1 MATSASSAAHLSA
14 RILIVD
20 DHPNTASMLA
30 RALGEFGTPVEI
42 LTASGGQQALEL
54 IGPGSVEV
62 LITDFMMPGMSGLD
76 LIEKLVKENRA
87 PGHSILITAY
97 NSPGLAETARRL
109 HVNDYLVKPF
119 QPDKIRD
126 IVSKALVKQ
135 NDKPR
140 PAPEAAPS
148 PTVPAANFKILVAD
162 DRPDNVHLLATRLSS
177 EGYAFITAGDG
188 EETLQKL
195 RAEQP
200 DLVLLDVDMPKKN
213 GFEVIAEMRAD
224 VSIAHIPVIV
234 ITAARITSRDI
245 REGLSLGADDYV
257 TKPFDWRELA
267 ARVRSKLRVK
277 QVEDALRR
285 RNRELGLLPEIGQ
298 DLSARFDIEELV
310 TVTLNRSVEALRAIN
325 GHMVVFYPDGST
337 YHELHVQRDFSPL
350 TWEEVQTRLVSEGMV
365 AHVIATRQGTLIE
378 DTERDEHWFRPPN
391 DISRSAVCVPLLSR
405 RGVIGAL
412 TLIHTQPNYF
422 NADHITLLQAIAS
435 QSAIAIENAQLY
447 SVELRRVKE
456 LVALNQLTRDINQ
469 FTHSAQLFDQL
480 PQLVHRTLGY
490 PAVSLWVIDPDHNT
504 PILRQRA
511 GSEHSPR
518 PSLLALAPMQ
528 VATTGQPAILS
539 GSVEERFGD
548 RAGVGTPPSQS
559 AIAVP
564 LHHNGQVTG
573 VLAIHSQRA
582 NAFQE
587 SERVVLENLAA
598 QVAAAL
604 ERIRLFESVEQEQE
618 RLSAVLRG
626 AADAIL
632 VLDMDGELRLVNP
645 AGQRLFTDVETKLGQ
660 PLPKASGYDELILL
674 LERARESKV
683 VEQGEIAWPDK
694 RTFATVITPIEEW
707 GQVAILHDV
716 SHFKELARVKNEFIA
731 TASHDLKNPITTVMA
746 YAELLEKV
754 GPLNER
760 QVDFA
765 ERIRRASKQM
775 HELVLNLLDL
785 ARADLGIE
793 LKLEPCELQE
803 MLTGVAEEFQTQAA
817 SKHQTLTVDLP
828 DELPMVKVDPS
839 RLRQVVRNLVGNAIK
854 YTPEGGQVTI
864 SAEATPAY
872 LITHIRDTGYGI
884 PAADIPFLFDKFYRV
899 QNEATQD
906 IEGNG
911 LGLAI
916 VKSIVEQHGGQISV
930 ESTFRQGSTFSF
942 SLPLK
947 ALPEPK
953 ATALID

>member
-1 MATSASSAAHLSA
+1 
-14 RILIVD
+14 VD
-20 DHPNTASMLA
+20 DHPKTADLLA
-30 RALGEFGTPVEI
+30 RALGDFNMPVEI
-42 LTASGGQQALEL
+42 LTASGGQQALDI

-76 LIEKLVKENRA
+76 LIETLVKDSRA

-97 NSPGLAETARRL
+97 DSPGLAETARRL
-109 HVNDYLVKPF
+109 RVNDYLVKPF
-119 QPDKIRD
+119 QPDKIRE
-126 IVSKALVKQ
+126 IVHKALVKR
-135 NDKPR
+135 NNTPPR
-140 PAPEAAPS
+140 PPMAEPAR
-148 PTVPAANFKILVAD
+148 TPAAGAASSFRILVAD

-177 EGYAFITAGDG
+177 EGYSFLTAGDG

-195 RAEQP
+195 RADQP

-224 VSIAHIPVIV
+224 ASIAHIPVIV

-310 TVTLNRSVEALRAIN
+310 TVTLKRSVEALRATN
-325 GHMVVFYPDGST
+325 GHMVVFHPDGST
-337 YHELHVQRDFSPL
+337 YHELHTPRDFSPL

-365 AHVIATRQGTLIE
+365 AHVVATRQGALVE
-378 DTERDEHWFRPPN
+378 DTEQDDRWFRPPN
-391 DISRSAVCVPLLSR
+391 DISRSSVCVPLLSR

-412 TLIHTQPNYF
+412 TLIHTQPAYF
-422 NADHITLLQAIAS
+422 NSDHITLLQAIAS
-435 QSAIAIENAQLY
+435 QAAIAIENAQLY

-456 LVALNQLTRDINQ
+456 LVALNQLTREINR
-469 FTHSAQLFDQL
+469 FTRSAELFDQL
-480 PQLVHRTLGY
+480 PQLLHDTLSY
-490 PAVSLWVIDPDHNT
+490 PSVSMWVINPDTRT
-504 PILRQRA
+504 PLLRQVV
-511 GSEHSPR
+511 GSDKAPR
-518 PSLLALAPMQ
+518 QSVLGLAPMQ
-528 VATTGQPAILS
+528 VAATGQPATVS
-539 GSVEERFGD
+539 GSVEERTGA
-548 RAGVGTPPSQS
+548 RAGTGMLPTHS
-559 AIAVP
+559 AVAVP
-564 LHHNGQVTG
+564 LLRKQKVSG
-573 VLAIHSQRA
+573 VLAIHSQRP

-587 SERVVLENLAA
+587 SERVVLENIAA
-598 QVAAAL
+598 QVTSAL
-604 ERIRLFESVEQEQE
+604 ERIQLFESVEQEQE
-618 RLSAVLRG
+618 RLAAVLRG

-632 VLDMDGELRLVNP
+632 VLDMAGELRLVNP
-645 AGQRLFTDVETKLGQ
+645 AGQRLFTDVETKIGQ
-660 PLPKASGYDELILL
+660 PLPKASGYDELIAL
-674 LERARESKV
+674 LERARQSKTS
-683 VEQGEIAWPDK
+683 EQGEIMWPDK
-694 RTFATVITPIEEW
+694 RTFAAIITPIEEW

-760 QVDFA
+760 QADFA

-793 LKLEPCELQE
+793 LKLEPCELHE

-817 SKHQTLTVDLP
+817 SKQQTLIVDLP
-828 DELPMVKVDPS
+828 EELPMVKVDPS

-854 YTPEGGQVTI
+854 YTPDGGRITI
-864 SAEATPAY
+864 SADATPQY
-872 LITHIRDTGYGI
+872 LTTHISDTGYGI
-884 PAADIPFLFDKFYRV
+884 SASALPFLFDKFYRV

-916 VKSIVEQHGGQISV
+916 VKSIIEQHGGRV
-930 ESTFRQGSTFSF
+930 RVDSTLGQGSRFSF

-947 ALPEPK
+947 SLPEPK
-953 ATALID
+953 ATMLVD